1 MKSQDVIEQ
10 QYHEAIKTLVEKVK
24 ADPYILAVIVA
35 GSFSYAQVWE
45 KSDLDVEI
53 IGRDGVR
60 PTQDFFV
67 LVENGVNI
75 HASLTPRNRF
85 KQRIEGA
92 QQGSVVHSYFSHSTL
107 LFSRDASIQEWYD
120 KNASRRGIGERD
132 KQLQLLNVAASTL
145 PNLLYAE
152 KQFYVNRD
160 IVTCFLNL
168 LIVVQ
173 GLARI
178 EVLLNDEIPTREVI
192 QPALGYNPDF
202 FNRVY
207 TELINCEKNEAVIQ
221 DTLDAVNGYLDERRF
236 IFQPVLDYLRE
247 EKAPRSNTEID
258 AYFKASLDEGSL
270 ALVCQWLAWK
280 GIIQQIAV
288 PTKLTVKSQVS
299 VEEPAYYY
307 DEARLQSAP
316 TENDGAPLSVVCERL
331 IANRATAPT
340 GKDGAR
346 LQSAPTEKGEPSAEP
361 VSSPLSVVCERLIA
375 NRAAAPTENDGA
387 RLESAPTGNDD
398 ARLESAPTSVVCD
411 RPSAIHRQI
420 REALARLADTLQQDR
435 YVLAAILTSNLAEDN
450 VWEKTTPYVTVI
462 LRDGTRFQ
470 HAERQL
476 IEENVPI
483 RIELSTR
490 RQYRQKLER
499 TLQGNTLHAILAESE
514 MLFCKE
520 PGLTDWLKDVTDRSR
535 QSEIGERDKHSQ
547 LLNEAGW
554 ATAILAKAEK
564 WFHLKR
570 DFDYA
575 FVYLTT
581 VIQQL
586 ARVETLMHGETP
598 KRKVIYQAI
607 KHNPSFFN
615 AVFTDILDKPK
626 DEAMVKQVLEQVD
639 AYLED
644 RVSTLFKPLLDFLA
658 EAGEVRTITDIY
670 ERFGQRNL
678 LFELACEWLAQKG
691 FIEQFSASIRLTK
704 DSQVSVEQPA
714 YYYDADNPFL

>member
-53 IGRDGVR
+53 IGRDGIR

-85 KQRIEGA
+85 KQKIEGA

-107 LFSRDASIQEWYD
+107 LFSRDASIREWYD

-207 TELINCEKNEAVIQ
+207 TELINREKNDAVIQ
-221 DTLDAVNGYLDERRF
+221 DTLDAVNAYLDERQF

-247 EKAPRSNTEID
+247 AKAPRSNTEID
-258 AYFKASLDEGSL
+258 AFFKASLDEGSL

-280 GIIQQIAV
+280 GIIQQVAV

-307 DEARLQSAP
+307 D
-316 TENDGAPLSVVCERL
+316 
-331 IANRATAPT
+331 
-340 GKDGAR
+340 
-346 LQSAPTEKGEPSAEP
+346 
-361 VSSPLSVVCERLIA
+361 
-375 NRAAAPTENDGA
+375 GA
-387 RLESAPTGNDD
+387 RLESAPTV
-398 ARLESAPTSVVCD
+398 SVVCE
-411 RPSAIHRQI
+411 RPIAIHRQI
-420 REALARLADTLQQDR
+420 REALARLADTLEQDR
-435 YVLAAILTSNLAEDN
+435 YVLAAILTSNVAEDN

-462 LRDGTRFQ
+462 LRDGTKFQ
-470 HAERQL
+470 HAEQQL

-483 RIELSTR
+483 RVELSTR
-490 RQYRQKLER
+490 SQYRQKLEK

-520 PGLTDWLKDVTDRSR
+520 PGLTDWLKDVTERSR

-626 DEAMVKQVLEQVD
+626 DEAMVKKVLEQVD

-658 EAGEVRTITDIY
+658 EAGEVRTITDVY